1 MSELRKADPERER
14 MIAEAAY
21 FRAERRGFSGGDPL
35 TDWLEAEAEI
45 TARLAAEPA
54 ATAAGSRRSG
64 ARGTAT
70 AAPPQPPAQPRG
82 KRRRN

>member
-1 MSELRKADPERER
+1 MSQLGKALPDRER

-45 TARLAAEPA
+45 TARLAAMEPPTPAKSRRGAGAGKAAPA
-54 ATAAGSRRSG
+54 AAAE
-64 ARGTAT
+64 
-70 AAPPQPPAQPRG
+70 PR
-82 KRRRN
+82 KRRRT